1 MASGPESATPTEGLA
16 AYYRDDMEKRFALF
30 LVLSTLVLFVHLAL
44 TSPPKRP
51 AGQADK
57 GAQAKGA
64 AAQDAQAGQDAQKPE
79 RQLGQQPPE
88 QAKQPGQPGAGQQDP
103 AQRGEDVGVL
113 PEPDPGLPSRWVT
126 LGSADPDGPYRML
139 VTLTSQ
145 GAAVLRIEL
154 SSPRYHDLEDR
165 SGYLGH
171 VVVEEGIVGG
181 GCPVQV
187 VGDGTPAAMAGL
199 RAGDLIRAI
208 DGNPISGSHALR
220 EALSRTKPG
229 QTIALDVL
237 RGGEELTLYATLRR
251 RPLEIIRPEGHDPL
265 SFRLTLQRLDE
276 HTAVEPQK
284 VVEVGEEIAGLNLWS
299 SNWELVSA
307 SKTEAV
313 FRRRLPKS
321 GLELT
326 KTYRL
331 AEVPA
336 EKLADAT
343 YPAYHL
349 ELEVAIRNCGTVA
362 RKVAYQLDGPTGLPT
377 EGWWYATKVSRA
389 SGQAGLR
396 DFVVNWGHGEPA
408 MVNCP
413 AIAEGGSSARKWPED
428 EANLLAYV
436 GIDTQYFA
444 VMVLPKRQQREI
456 RFAQVNP
463 LLVGPVDK
471 NYKTLANTSC
481 RMVSVPMELA
491 PEQSVLH
498 SFTIYAGPKKPRL
511 LAHYGLQEVVYYGLG
526 IFALFAKPLV
536 QVLHVLYAIAPN
548 WGIAIILLT
557 VLVRGCMFPLSRKQ
571 ALSALKMQELQPEL
585 KKIQEKYKNNL
596 EARTKAQQELFKK
609 HNYHP
614 LRGCL
619 VIFIQLPIFIGLY
632 RALMVDVELRQAPLI
647 SESVR
652 WCSNLAAPDMLF
664 DWTWL
669 LPQMLTHGTSWY
681 VLGPYFNLLPVL
693 TVALFIWQQK
703 ILMPPPADEQAAMQM
718 KIMRYM
724 MVFMGL
730 LFFKVASGLC
740 IYFIASSLWGM
751 GERLV
756 LPKPR
761 PPSGEEPPQTR
772 ADAKAREKALQQ
784 QTKRDLAERKKK
796 AGKH

>member
-1 MASGPESATPTEGLA
+1 
-16 AYYRDDMEKRFALF
+16 MEKRFALF
-30 LVLSTLVLFVHLAL
+30 LILSTLVLFVHMAL
-44 TSPPKRP
+44 VAPPKRP
-51 AGQADK
+51 AGRQDK
-57 GAQAKGA
+57 APVAPHAQAK
-64 AAQDAQAGQDAQKPE
+64 DAQAALDAKKPDN
-79 RQLGQQPPE
+79 QLGQHIKPDDLPPPQRQE
-88 QAKQPGQPGAGQQDP
+88 PAEGGQAGAL
-103 AQRGEDVGVL
+103 L
-113 PEPDPGLPSRWVT
+113 PEPDSELPQRWVT
-126 LGSADPDGPYRML
+126 LGSADPDDPYRML
-139 VTLTSQ
+139 VTLTSR

-171 VVVEEGIVGG
+171 IVVEEGIAGS

-187 VGDGTPAAMAGL
+187 VGAGTPAAAAGL
-199 RAGDLIRAI
+199 RPGDFIRAI
-208 DGNPISGSHALR
+208 DGNSISGPQALR
-220 EALSRTKPG
+220 EALRRTKPG
-229 QTIALDVL
+229 QTIRLRVL
-237 RGGEELTLYATLRR
+237 RGDEELDLHATLRR
-251 RPLEIIRPEGHDPL
+251 RPLEIIRPEGQDPL

-276 HTAVEPQK
+276 HIAPEPQK

-299 SNWELVSA
+299 TNWELVSA
-307 SKTEAV
+307 SQTEAV
-313 FRRRLPKS
+313 FRRRLVNS
-321 GLELT
+321 SLELT

-331 AEVPA
+331 AQVPPD
-336 EKLADAT
+336 KLANAVF
-343 YPAYHL
+343 PAYHL
-349 ELEVAIRNCGTVA
+349 ELEVAIRNSGAVA

-396 DFVVNWGHGEPA
+396 DFVVDWGHGEPA

-444 VMVLPKRQQREI
+444 VMMLPKREQREI

-463 LLVGPVDK
+463 LLVGPVDPK
-471 NYKTLANTSC
+471 FKTLANTSC
-481 RMVSVPMELA
+481 RLVSVPLELA
-491 PEQSVLH
+491 QEQSVVH
-498 SFTIYAGPKKPRL
+498 SFTIYAGPKKPKL

-536 QVLHVLYAIAPN
+536 QVLHVLHAVAPN
-548 WGIAIILLT
+548 WGVAIILLT

-571 ALSALKMQELQPEL
+571 VLSALKMQELQPEL
-585 KKIQEKYKNNL
+585 KKIQEKYKNDL
-596 EARTKAQQELFKK
+596 QARTKAQQELFKK

-693 TVALFIWQQK
+693 TVAIFIWQQK
-703 ILMPPPADEQAAMQM
+703 VLMPPPADEQAALQM

-724 MVFMGL
+724 MVFMGI

-756 LPKPR
+756 LPKPK
-761 PPSGEEPPQTR
+761 PICSEEPQTR
-772 ADAKAREKALQQ
+772 ADAKARAKTLQESWQ
-784 QTKRDLAERKKK
+784 AKREQAERKKK